1 MTEFEEQKNEND
13 DEGDGNDGALKF
25 SACNNDLNMKLR
37 RERVNV
43 QRRGI
48 FSTLMKMFRMVTE
61 RKKIRCFFFIKMV
74 YVSSIE

>member
-48 FSTLMKMFRMVTE
+48 FSTLKKMFGMVTE
-61 RKKIRCFFFIKMV
+61 KKFRFFFFVKMV
-74 YVSSIE
+74 DVSSIE